1 MVPELIRK
9 ADKMGRT
16 SFKKVSRLAYQLC
29 YIVIV
34 ISLSTKVYQC
44 VQKYLTDSTYYE
56 TAVVE
61 QAEVSF
67 PDITLCSANSYG
79 LKQDVL
85 EVKK

>member
-1 MVPELIRK
+1 
-9 ADKMGRT
+9 MGPT
-16 SFKKVSRLAYQLC
+16 SFKKISRIAYQLC
-29 YIVIV
+29 YVVIV
-34 ISLSTKVYQC
+34 ISLSTKVFQC

-79 LKQDVL
+79 LKEDVL
-85 EVKK
+85 KVKK